1 MELILR
7 NARIAGDEDSTV
19 DIGIEAGRF
28 AAIAPDLAAEGEE
41 IDVAGR
47 LISPG
52 FVESHIHLDKSCLLD
67 RCASEHGTL
76 DEAIAEV
83 A

>member
-28 AAIAPDLAAEGEE
+28 AAIAPDLAAEGEDRSAKCAKTGITYE
-41 IDVAGR
+41 VK
-47 LISPG
+47 G
-52 FVESHIHLDKSCLLD
+52 FWRSLGVVNVCCL
-67 RCASEHGTL
+67 H
-76 DEAIAEV
+76 
-83 A
+83 